1 MENLKE
7 SLNQEKV
14 RLENKIWMLT
24 NSEKEIS
31 DYELI
36 AFTRGKLDEIKRI
49 IKAVELEEEFIAK
62 KKAKKIREIKIACF
76 YLLVCIILILA
87 WFGLITLFAGISR

>member
-7 SLNQEKV
+7 NLNQEKV
-14 RLENKIWMLT
+14 RLENKVWMLT
-24 NSEKEIS
+24 NSEKEKN

-36 AFTRGKLDEIKRI
+36 AFTRGELDEVKRT

-76 YLLVCIILILA
+76 YFLICVILILA
-87 WFGLITLFAGISR
+87 WFGLITLFVGISR

>member
-7 SLNQEKV
+7 SFNQEKV
-14 RLENKIWMLT
+14 SLENKIWMLT
-24 NSEKEIS
+24 NSEKEIT

-36 AFTRGKLDEIKRI
+36 AFTRGKLDEIKRV

-87 WFGLITLFAGISR
+87 WFGLINLFAGISR